1 MNVSRANRV
10 QLVLV
15 MGLLILLHFYLR
27 PRLGSARVS
36 PDFLLIGLVLFAMR
50 AGPGAGA
57 LAGFAVGVVNDAL
70 TPAAFGA
77 GALAHTVVGYLAA
90 WGRAVFFA
98 DNLLV
103 NAAFVAVAVWVRDFI
118 LLLASGTGQGRLL
131 LELTLNSPLQAL
143 STAVF
148 ALLVLAAFREWFA
161 IRLDS

>member
-10 QLVLV
+10 QLALV
-15 MGLLILLHFYLR
+15 MALLVLLHFYLR

-103 NAAFVAVAVWVRDFI
+103 NAAFVAVAVWVRDLI

-131 LELTLNSPLQAL
+131 MELTLNSPLQAL